1 MSTFFLNAGG
11 LAVIAGVSLFFW
23 IVVGLAMAGGV
34 GVILRTPWP
43 LKGLG
48 VGLIAGAVIIA
59 GVLATGPT
67 K

>member
-1 MSTFFLNAGG
+1 
-11 LAVIAGVSLFFW
+11 V
-23 IVVGLAMAGGV
+23 AGGV
-34 GVILRTPWP
+34 GVLLRLPWP

-48 VGLIAGAVIIA
+48 VGLIVGAVIIA

>member
-1 MSTFFLNAGG
+1 LSTFFLNAGG

-23 IVVGLAMAGGV
+23 IVVGLAVAGGV
-34 GVILRTPWP
+34 GVLLRLPWP

-48 VGLIAGAVIIA
+48 VGLIVGAVIIA